1 MAKSNNSF
9 IKKQKADQRSKD
21 RKEKMQRIKDK
32 RSEPVKKTSFEDMI
46 MYVDANGNFV
56 KEKPLP
62 PNEDEKD
69 KK

>member
-9 IKKQKADQRSKD
+9 IKKQKADLRSKA
-21 RKEKMQRIKDK
+21 RKEKMQNIKDK
-32 RSEPVKKTSFEDMI
+32 RNEPKKQSSFEDMI
-46 MYVDANGNFV
+46 MYVDANGNFT

-62 PNEDEKD
+62 PNEEEED